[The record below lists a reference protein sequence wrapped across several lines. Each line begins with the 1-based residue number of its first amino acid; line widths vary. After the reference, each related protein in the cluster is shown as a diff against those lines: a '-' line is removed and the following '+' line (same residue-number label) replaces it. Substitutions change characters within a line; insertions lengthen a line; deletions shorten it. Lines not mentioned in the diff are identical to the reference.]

1 MQYHVIGDEDTVLGF
16 ALAGVEGTEV
26 STAGEAEAAFD
37 KVLSADAG
45 IVIITEDVA
54 DMIRS
59 RVDAYLVGEDLPLLL
74 EIPGPEGRKAD
85 RPSVRDMVNQAIGMN
100 L

>member
-1 MQYHVIGDEDTVLGF
+1 MRYHVIGDEDTVLAF

-26 STAGEAEAAFD
+26 STPTEAQTAFD
-37 KVLSADAG
+37 NVLSTDVG
-45 IVIITEDVA
+45 IVIITENVA

-59 RVDAYLVGEDLPLLL
+59 HVDAYLVGEEFPLLL